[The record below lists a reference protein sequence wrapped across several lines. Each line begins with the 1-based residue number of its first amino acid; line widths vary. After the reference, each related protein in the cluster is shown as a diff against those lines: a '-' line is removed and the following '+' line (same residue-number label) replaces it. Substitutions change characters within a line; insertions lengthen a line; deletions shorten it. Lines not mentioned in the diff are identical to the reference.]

1 MISQRKQQSSRWTG
15 WQAVRAQS
23 VSSRIIDQVWDALF
37 RGELSPGDR
46 LGSEVELAQK
56 LGVSRVPVRDAF
68 RTLQAL
74 GIIDVKVGAHGGAFI
89 AAGDAKRFADA
100 LAVQLKLVGISIEEM
115 FDSQIAIE
123 TMAAELA
130 AQRATPEDLAQ
141 LRTLLEELQQMC
153 LKPLSKNAA
162 MQFTQI
168 SMRFHQALVEAAHNR
183 ALAAQF
189 KALRIVLEPVYSR
202 RTSDAVARR
211 VVASHK
217 DLVASLEA
225 RDAERARTLMRRR
238 LEVIR
243 AHQLMKAVDSPDP

>member
-1 MISQRKQQSSRWTG
+1 MSSKRKQQSSKWAG
-15 WQAVRAQS
+15 WQAVRAHS
-23 VSSRIIDQVWDALF
+23 VSSRIIEQVWDALF
-37 RGELSPGDR
+37 RGELSPGVR

-74 GIIDVKVGAHGGAFI
+74 GIIDIKVGAHGGAFI

-100 LAVQLKLVGISIEEM
+100 LAVQLKLVGISIAEM

-130 AQRATPEDLAQ
+130 AKRATKADLTA
-141 LRTLLEELQQMC
+141 LRELLDELRQMT
-153 LKPLSKNAA
+153 LKPLSKTAA
-162 MQFTQI
+162 VQFTQV
-168 SMRFHQALVEAAHNR
+168 SMRFHEALVDAAHNR
-183 ALAAQF
+183 ALGAQF
-189 KALRIVLEPVYSR
+189 RALRIVLEPIYSR
-202 RTSDAVARR
+202 RTSDTIARG

-217 DLVASLEA
+217 DIVDSIEA
-225 RDAERARTLMRRR
+225 HDAERARTLMRRR

-243 AHQLMKAVDSPDP
+243 ARQLMVAVDSSDP

>member
-1 MISQRKQQSSRWTG
+1 MSGRKQQSLKWAG
-15 WQAVRAQS
+15 WQDVRPQS
-23 VSSRIIDQVWDALF
+23 VSSRIIEQVWDALF
-37 RGELSPGDR
+37 RGELTPGDR

-68 RTLQAL
+68 RTLQAM
-74 GIIDVKVGAHGGAFI
+74 GIIDIKVGAHGGAFI
-89 AAGDAKRFADA
+89 SAGDAKRFADA
-100 LAVQLKLVGISIEEM
+100 LAVQLKLVGIDIEEM

-130 AQRATPEDLAQ
+130 AKRATKTDIAALCA
-141 LRTLLEELQQMC
+141 LIDELQDMC
-153 LKPLSKNAA
+153 AKPLSKPAA
-162 MQFTQI
+162 LQFTQV
-168 SMRFHQALVEAAHNR
+168 SMRFHETLVDAAHNR

-217 DLVASLEA
+217 DVLDAIA
-225 RDAERARTLMRRR
+225 RNDAEQARTLMRRR

-243 AHQLMKAVDSPDP
+243 AHQLLKTVESAEP

>member
-1 MISQRKQQSSRWTG
+1 METKRKLQSSKWAG

-23 VSSRIIDQVWDALF
+23 VSSRIIEQVWDALF
-37 RGELSPGDR
+37 RGELNPGDR

-74 GIIDVKVGAHGGAFI
+74 GIIDIKVGAHGGAFI
-89 AAGDAKRFADA
+89 SAGDAKRFADA

-115 FDSQIAIE
+115 FDAQIAIE

-130 AQRATPEDLAQ
+130 AKRATKDDMAQ
-141 LRTLLEELQQMC
+141 LNKLLDELQEMR
-153 LKPLSKNAA
+153 LKPLSKAA
-162 MQFTQI
+162 ALQFTQV
-168 SMRFHQALVEAAHNR
+168 SMKFHETLVDAAHNR

-189 KALRIVLEPVYSR
+189 RALRIVLEPIYSR
-202 RTSDAVARR
+202 RTSDAIARH
-211 VVASHK
+211 VVASHRN
-217 DLVASLEA
+217 LVDAIGA

-243 AHQLMKAVDSPDP
+243 AHQLMEAIDSSD

>member
-1 MISQRKQQSSRWTG
+1 MISERKLQSSKWAG

-23 VSSRIIDQVWDALF
+23 VSSRIIEQVWDALF
-37 RGELSPGDR
+37 RGELTPGDR

-74 GIIDVKVGAHGGAFI
+74 GIIDIKVGAHGGAFI

-130 AQRATPEDLAQ
+130 AKRATEDDLAH
-141 LRTLLEELQQMC
+141 LRELVDELARMSS
-153 LKPLSKNAA
+153 KPLSKTAA
-162 MQFTQI
+162 VQFTQV
-168 SMRFHQALVEAAHNR
+168 SMRFHEALVDAAHNR

-189 KALRIVLEPVYSR
+189 RALRIVLEPIYSR
-202 RTSDAVARR
+202 RTSDAIARR

-217 DLVASLEA
+217 DLIDSIEA
-225 RDAERARTLMRRR
+225 RDADRARTLMRHR
-238 LEVIR
+238 LEVVR

>member
-1 MISQRKQQSSRWTG
+1 MTLQRKQQASQWTG
-15 WQAVRAQS
+15 WQNVRAKS
-23 VSSRIIDQVWDALF
+23 VSSRIIEQVWDALF
-37 RGELSPGDR
+37 RGELKSGDR

-68 RTLQAL
+68 RTLEAL
-74 GIIDVKVGAHGGAFI
+74 GIIAIKVGAHGGAFI
-89 AAGDAKRFADA
+89 AAGDPKRFADA

-130 AQRATPEDLAQ
+130 AQRATAADLNH
-141 LRTLLEELQQMC
+141 LRDLLGELQDMTQ
-153 LKPLSKNAA
+153 KPLSRTATVR
-162 MQFTQI
+162 FTEV
-168 SMRFHQALVEAAHNR
+168 SMRFHEALVDAAHNR

-189 KALRIVLEPVYSR
+189 KALRIVMEPIYLR
-202 RTSDAVARR
+202 RTTDAVARR

-217 DLVASLEA
+217 DLVDSIA
-225 RDAERARTLMRRR
+225 RNDAEGARTLMRKR

-243 AHQLMKAVDSPDP
+243 AHQMMKAVDAPDK

>member
-1 MISQRKQQSSRWTG
+1 MISERKQQSSKWAG
-15 WQAVRAQS
+15 WQAVRAHS
-23 VSSRIIDQVWDALF
+23 VSSRIIEQVWDALF
-37 RGELSPGDR
+37 RGELTPGDR

-74 GIIDVKVGAHGGAFI
+74 GIIDIKVGAHGGAFI

-130 AQRATPEDLAQ
+130 AQRATKADLKQLRELVDELAQ
-141 LRTLLEELQQMC
+141 MTA
-153 LKPLSKNAA
+153 KPLSKPAA
-162 MQFTQI
+162 LQFTQL
-168 SMRFHQALVEAAHNR
+168 SMRFHETLVDAAHNR

-211 VVASHK
+211 VVTSHT
-217 DLVASLEA
+217 DLIDAIEA
-225 RDAERARTLMRRR
+225 RDVERARTLMRRR
-238 LEVIR
+238 LEVVR
-243 AHQLMKAVDSPDP
+243 AHQLMKTVDSPDS

>member
-1 MISQRKQQSSRWTG
+1 MSGRKQQTLKWTG
-15 WQAVRAQS
+15 WQDVRPQS
-23 VSSRIIDQVWDALF
+23 VSSRIIEQVWDALF
-37 RGELSPGDR
+37 RGELNPGDR

-74 GIIDVKVGAHGGAFI
+74 GILDVKVGAHGGAFV
-89 AAGDAKRFADA
+89 AAGDPKRFADT
-100 LAVQLKLVGISIEEM
+100 LAVQLKLFGIGIEEM

-130 AQRATPEDLAQ
+130 AQRATEADLTT
-141 LRTLLEELQQMC
+141 LRTLIEELDSMQAR
-153 LKPLSKNAA
+153 PLSKAA
-162 MQFTQI
+162 AQQFTQI
-168 SMRFHQALVEAAHNR
+168 SMRFHEALVEAAHNR

-189 KALRIVLEPVYSR
+189 RALRVVLEPIYSR
-202 RTSDAVARR
+202 RTSDAIAKR

-217 DLVASLEA
+217 NVLKAISA
-225 RDAERARTLMRRR
+225 HDAEQARALMRRR

-243 AHQLMKAVDSPDP
+243 AHQLMKAVESAEP

>member
-1 MISQRKQQSSRWTG
+1 MISERKQQSSKWTG
-15 WQAVRAQS
+15 WQAVRAHS
-23 VSSRIIDQVWDALF
+23 VSSRIIEQVWDALF
-37 RGELSPGDR
+37 RGELTPGDR

-74 GIIDVKVGAHGGAFI
+74 GIIDIKVGAHGGAFI

-130 AQRATPEDLAQ
+130 AKRATADDISKLDE
-141 LRTLLEELQQMC
+141 LLDELQQMC
-153 LKPLSKNAA
+153 LKPLSKTTAL
-162 MQFTQI
+162 QFTQV
-168 SMRFHQALVEAAHNR
+168 SMKFHETLVDAAHNR

-189 KALRIVLEPVYSR
+189 KALRIVLEPIYSR
-202 RTSDAVARR
+202 RTSDAIARR

-217 DLVASLEA
+217 DLVDAIGSH
-225 RDAERARTLMRRR
+225 DAERARTLMRRR
-238 LEVIR
+238 LEVVR
-243 AHQLMKAVDSPDP
+243 AHQLMKAVDSSG